1 MEGCLLRLRLVRE
14 VIELGGDAER
24 KDEGGVSVE
33 RILSGKGGGGGRR
46 DGWSSDSRRS
56 AGLLERFFKKL
67 KFMNPEDFF
76 RRSGGELLEEVA
88 WESCVEVDSAMLT
101 VLRDSD
107 VRLGREEL
115 EPAVGRRTLNDDL
128 LWNPNLE
135 TECLGGGAGWGRRL
149 SAKVSKR
156 PWPSQYAPMEID
168 TAFVAF
174 GRRKVQASLLLRS
187 WGCIAVL
194 ASRGDRPVVRL
205 RMV

>member
-56 AGLLERFFKKL
+56 AGLLERFFRKL
-67 KFMNPEDFF
+67 KFMNPEDFL
-76 RRSGGELLEEVA
+76 RKSGGELLEEVA

-115 EPAVGRRTLNDDL
+115 EPAVGRNTLKDDL

-135 TECLGGGAGWGRRL
+135 TECFGGGAG
-149 SAKVSKR
+149 
-156 PWPSQYAPMEID
+156 
-168 TAFVAF
+168 
-174 GRRKVQASLLLRS
+174 
-187 WGCIAVL
+187 
-194 ASRGDRPVVRL
+194 
-205 RMV
+205 